1 MKERIVI
8 FADQCKRIRTSKDLN
23 DLYAYF
29 ERDYEQG
36 ENESDEAFLDRLPT
50 YVFNTT
56 KKEQERIDDLMG
68 CIGYIAGKYDEENVA
83 RIRGKRK
90 YILVDYADK
99 WYEEHI
105 GEIFDTY
112 KDIYKF
118 LTKHHLDILLGKL
131 EYLENHTFIDECVI
145 SYC

>member
-1 MKERIVI
+1 MNERIVI
-8 FADQCKRIRTSKDLN
+8 FADQCKRIRTSKDLG
-23 DLYAYF
+23 DIYAYF
-29 ERDYEQG
+29 ERDYRQG

-50 YVFNTT
+50 YHFDTT
-56 KKEQERIDDLMG
+56 EEEQERIDNLTDELNYVG
-68 CIGYIAGKYDEENVA
+68 GEYDEENVA

-90 YILVDYADK
+90 YILVDIADR

-105 GEIFDTY
+105 GAIYDTY
-112 KDIYKF
+112 EDIYKF

-131 EYLENHTFIDECVI
+131 EYLENHTFIDECVV

>member
-1 MKERIVI
+1 MSERIVI
-8 FADQCKRIRTSKDLN
+8 FADQCKRVRTSKDLD

-36 ENESDEAFLDRLPT
+36 ESESDEAFLDRLPT

-56 KKEQERIDDLMG
+56 EKEQERIDNLTDELNYVSG
-68 CIGYIAGKYDEENVA
+68 EYDKENVA

-105 GEIFDTY
+105 GKVFDTY
-112 KDIYKF
+112 EDIEKV
-118 LTKHHLDILLGKL
+118 LRENKLDILLGKL
-131 EYLENHTFIDECVI
+131 DYLENHTFIDECVV